1 MVSIHEEIASHF
13 VVEQSSLETSFIKG
27 FAQAVRGEIPYDS
40 SYEPVEIWEDFLIT
54 WLNGGVYEDKR
65 EYMKLLLHTFRDEFS
80 YEGDLYRG
88 MVKEPEGDLY
98 PMHVASFS
106 SRDEVA
112 FYFAGCSE
120 EYGTPDD
127 DDVDAE
133 GESVIIRVYAEKA
146 FAFDDFLR
154 KIESLTQ
161 NEELSLEIQ
170 ARMWEEE
177 KIFPLP
183 EYLLD
188 GI

>member
-1 MVSIHEEIASHF
+1 MVSIQEKISSQF
-13 VVEQSSLETSFIKG
+13 VVSPSNLEDSFIEE
-27 FAQAVRGEIPYDS
+27 FAQAVKGEIPYQS
-40 SYEPVEIWEDFLIT
+40 SSVTIEIWEDFLLT

-65 EYMKLLLHTFRDEFS
+65 EYMKQLYHTFQEEFA

-88 MVKEPEGDLY
+88 MIKEPEGDLY
-98 PMHVASFS
+98 PLPIASFS

-120 EYGTPDD
+120 EYGKLEDD
-127 DDVDAE
+127 SEA
-133 GESVIIRVYAEKA
+133 ESVIIRVYAEKA
-146 FAFDDFLR
+146 FAFDDFIQR
-154 KIESLTQ
+154 VHGLTT
-161 NEELSLEIQ
+161 NEELKSEIDD
-170 ARMWEEE
+170 RIWEEE